1 MPILHLHLLILHVL
15 AEKNG
20 KTLHLLKSG
29 SKPTQLERKRK
40 KIPVLGS
47 FEQFTDSKKKPVPKT
62 NQPHEAQDPSQISSG
77 SSILQFMAPA
87 PTGKANAGKGKDA
100 HMSGK

>member
-1 MPILHLHLLILHVL
+1 M
-15 AEKNG
+15 
-20 KTLHLLKSG
+20 
-29 SKPTQLERKRK
+29 
-40 KIPVLGS
+40 LGTY
-47 FEQFTDSKKKPVPKT
+47 EQFTDSKKKPVPKT
-62 NQPHEAQDPSQISSG
+62 NQPHEAQDPAQINTG

>member
-1 MPILHLHLLILHVL
+1 MPVLHFLRLIFHVF

-29 SKPTQLERKRK
+29 SKPSQLDRKRK
-40 KIPVLGS
+40 KVPVLGT
-47 FEQFTDSKKKPVPKT
+47 FEQYTESKKKPVPKT
-62 NQPHEAQDPSQISSG
+62 NQPHVDEQVQQINSG
-77 SSILQFMAPA
+77 SGILQFMAPA